1 RLRVAG
7 PEVPLHVVIAQAGV
21 WQALLAADEVRE
33 LHRVAHEEDRRVVS
47 DQGVV
52 AFVRIEL
59 QREAAYV
66 APGVGTAGLTCDGR
80 KARQHVGAS
89 AFPEEGRPGVSR
101 NVLGSFEYAE
111 RASAFRMRLTLG
123 HFLAV
128 EVRHLFEEMD
138 VMQDDRAIST
148 N

>member
-1 RLRVAG
+1 
-7 PEVPLHVVIAQAGV
+7 
-21 WQALLAADEVRE
+21 
-33 LHRVAHEEDRRVVS
+33 
-47 DQGVV
+47 
-52 AFVRIEL
+52 IEL

-66 APGVGTAGLTCDGR
+66 APGVGTAGLTGDGR

-148 N
+148 NGQRIAVADRRRAGARGGRSSRFVSSHLWNSSAQL